1 MEAETIEKEEYRKMS
16 GMQEL
21 QWSKGNDPVLTPP
34 NFIETNLMTI
44 NGPTISR
51 GNCTKIWRQSPR
63 FISSLSRK
71 RGTRWNNGK
80 AIKSN
85 AKTN

>member
-21 QWSKGNDPVLTPP
+21 QWSKGNDPVLT
-34 NFIETNLMTI
+34 
-44 NGPTISR
+44 PTISR

>member
-34 NFIETNLMTI
+34 NFIETNLMI
-44 NGPTISR
+44 QERNALPLPQFEQLSIFDSLPPTKED
-51 GNCTKIWRQSPR
+51 KIKCLTG
-63 FISSLSRK
+63 SL
-71 RGTRWNNGK
+71 
-80 AIKSN
+80 
-85 AKTN
+85 

>member
-44 NGPTISR
+44 TDQQFLEAIAQRYGVNLQDYVCGEIENYRSYR
-51 GNCTKIWRQSPR
+51 
-63 FISSLSRK
+63 RK
-71 RGTRWNNGK
+71 V
-80 AIKSN
+80 
-85 AKTN
+85 